1 MILYV
6 KLILAHLLGDFLLQP
21 SSWVKA
27 KKEKKIHSP
36 ELYYHT
42 LIHGGL
48 IMLLLW
54 DIKYGLLALVMMTIH
69 LAIDLLK
76 IYVQNPSNVVK
87 WFVGDQALHLLSI
100 LIIGTFW
107 SEPEISFFNWLDTP
121 QIWIYITALFFL
133 TYVTGIAIQIM
144 MANWA
149 NAIDDDNSESLKDAG
164 RYIGILERL
173 FIFTFIVTGNLSAIG
188 FLLAAKSI
196 FRFGDLKDAKGRKL
210 TEYILIGTLLSFGV
224 ATATGLLV
232 RYLISSL

>member
-1 MILYV
+1 
-6 KLILAHLLGDFLLQP
+6 
-21 SSWVKA
+21 
-27 KKEKKIHSP
+27 
-36 ELYYHT
+36 
-42 LIHGGL
+42 
-48 IMLLLW
+48 LLW

-76 IYVQNPSNVVK
+76 IYVQNPSNAVK
-87 WFVGDQALHLLSI
+87 WFVADQALHLLSI

-164 RYIGILERL
+164 RYMGILERL

-232 RYLISSL
+232 SYLIGGL